1 MELAFMFVFLFLW
14 IATTVFLSFWIKNL
28 ITKLKRVAEDRQE
41 KLQILHEFVDRLEE
55 IDQHEMLSGYQLF
68 RDHKMYTE
76 KLIRYLQ
83 SDSVEDE
90 IKFIYEK

>member
-68 RDHKMYTE
+68 RDHK
-76 KLIRYLQ
+76 
-83 SDSVEDE
+83 S
-90 IKFIYEK
+90 